1 MIQSPRRAKGLI
13 RRDLALLDHRATLTE
28 LAECLPV
35 RSSVISEGSND
46 SRQAAVARRGPFRGQ
61 APAETLRRIR
71 VRLLISSLWSPRT
84 EEVEYESHPKMNR
97 PRVEVSQ

>member
-1 MIQSPRRAKGLI
+1 MIQSTRRAKGLI
-13 RRDLALLDHRATLTE
+13 QRDLALLDHRATF
-28 LAECLPV
+28 AECLPV
-35 RSSVISEGSND
+35 RSSGISEGSND

-71 VRLLISSLWSPRT
+71 LRLLISFLWSPRT
-84 EEVEYESHPKMNR
+84 EEVEYESHPKMNL